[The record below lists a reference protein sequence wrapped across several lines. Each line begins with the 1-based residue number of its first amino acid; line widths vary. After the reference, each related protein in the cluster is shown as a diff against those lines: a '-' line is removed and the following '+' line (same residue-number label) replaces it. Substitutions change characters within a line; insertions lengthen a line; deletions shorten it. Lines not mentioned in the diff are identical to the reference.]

1 MSEQQ
6 KELINRLMQLRIKSE
21 LTTYD
26 ISEYLGIEEEEVVNI
41 ENGKSHLLSSMV
53 DELSKLYGVSVIRL
67 IKGDDY
73 LVGVPSLKGCNAKDL
88 KDIAKINKI
97 ALNLGQMKEAGNVRM
112 IK

>member
-1 MSEQQ
+1 MIFNGFEL
-6 KELINRLMQLRIKSE
+6 KERLIRLRIKSE
-21 LTTYD
+21 LTISD

-41 ENGKSHLLSSMV
+41 ENGKSPLPSSIV

-67 IKGDDY
+67 IKDDDY

-97 ALNLGQMKEAGNVRM
+97 ALNLWQMKGYLENV
-112 IK
+112 

>member
-6 KELINRLMQLRIKSE
+6 KELINRLTQLRIKSE
-21 LTTYD
+21 LTTSD

-41 ENGKSHLLSSMV
+41 ENGKSPLLSSIV

-67 IKGDDY
+67 VKDDNY
-73 LVGVPSLKGCNAKDL
+73 LVGAPFLKGCNTKDL

-97 ALNLGQMKEAGNVRM
+97 ALNLEQMKELAGNL
-112 IK
+112 